1 MTVPSDDLCS
11 AGSPR
16 AVAPARPASDRPRAR
31 RIPAARVLLTMAAV
45 LAMTLTACADDGAP
59 SAAPGPSAASGTAGG
74 AAAPATT
81 SAAAVPGAL
90 PALRVETV
98 AEGFANP
105 WDVTFVGGDRM
116 LVTERDGRLSLITG
130 FGPGARVTPVAA
142 DLADVYARGE
152 GGLLGIAASPDFA
165 TSGSFVTCQD
175 HQEAGRPVDIRV
187 VSWRLSPDGTRA
199 DKVRDPLVGGLPIN
213 PSGRHSGCRPTFAP
227 DGALLVGTGDTA
239 RATIS
244 QDRGSLGGK
253 VLRIDPRTGQPAAG
267 NPFAGSGSAAERL
280 ISGYGHRNVQ
290 SVAIQPGTGQAW
302 SAEHGPDID
311 DEVNVVV
318 PGANYGWDPSQG
330 GETPGGYDEDVPMTD
345 LRRFPDAMRAAW
357 SSGDPTD
364 AISGSAFLDGP
375 AWGDLDGVLA
385 VSALKGQKLYLM
397 RPGTGADATRIVSVQ
412 VPPELDDTMGRL
424 RGARLGPD
432 GALYLTTDNGS
443 NDAVLR
449 VTRA

>member
-1 MTVPSDDLCS
+1 MRL
-11 AGSPR
+11 
-16 AVAPARPASDRPRAR
+16 
-31 RIPAARVLLTMAAV
+31 LLTMTAV
-45 LAMTLTACADDGAP
+45 LAMALTACAEDDAP
-59 SAAPGPSAASGTAGG
+59 AGPSVPAGSAAPGTVASGAPGTTAAGAAGG
-74 AAAPATT
+74 
-81 SAAAVPGAL
+81 
-90 PALRVETV
+90 LRVETV

-105 WDVTFVGGDRM
+105 WDVAFVGGDRM
-116 LVTERDGRLSLITG
+116 LVTQRDGSLSLITG
-130 FGPGARVTPVAA
+130 LGPGARVTPVAA

-152 GGLLGIAASPDFA
+152 GGLLGIAAAPDFA

-175 HQEAGRPVDIRV
+175 HQEGGRPVDIRV

-199 DKVRDPLVGGLPIN
+199 DRVRDPLVGGLPIN

-227 DGALLVGTGDTA
+227 DGSLLVGTGDTA

-253 VLRIDPRTGQPAAG
+253 VLRIDPATGGPAAG
-267 NPFAGSGSAAERL
+267 NPFASSGSATERL

-290 SVAIQPGTGQAW
+290 AVAIQPGTGRAW
-302 SAEHGPDID
+302 SSEHGPDVD
-311 DEVNVVV
+311 DEVNVLV
-318 PGANYGWDPSQG
+318 PGANYGWDPAQG
-330 GETPGGYDEDVPMTD
+330 GETPGGYDESVPMTD
-345 LRRFPDAMRAAW
+345 LRRFPDAVPAAW
-357 SSGDPTD
+357 SSGDPTE
-364 AISGSAFLDGP
+364 AISGAAFLEGP

-385 VSALKGQKLYLM
+385 VAALKGQKLFLM
-397 RPGTGADATRIVSVQ
+397 RPGTGADAARIVSVQ